1 MYSPAGCKGLRKY
14 KKLIERMRKLLKS
27 FKTEINPTEEQK
39 VRIRKTIGTCR
50 FIYNFYLAHNKELH
64 ESGKKFMSS
73 SQFRVWLNNEYLP
86 NHPEYSWIKEAYS
99 KSVTQAVNNG
109 QTAFKNFFNHKS
121 AFPKFKKKGRS
132 DVKMYFVRNNPKDC
146 LCERHR
152 IKIPSLGWIRIKE
165 KGYIPTTK
173 DGYVIKS
180 GHVSIK
186 ADRYYVSV
194 LIEIPDRRT
203 VNNSSKGIGI
213 DLGLKDF
220 AIVSNGKAYKNI
232 NKSATLKKLEK
243 KLIREQ
249 RSLSRKYENLKKGG
263 STQKRNIQKQ
273 KLKIQKLHHRID
285 NIRTDYINKTIAEI
299 VKTKPSY
306 ITIEDLN
313 VSGMMKNRH
322 LSKAVASQKFYEFR
336 SKLLAKCKENGIEL
350 RIVDRWF
357 PSSKTCH
364 CCKSI
369 KKDLKLS
376 DRIFRCDC
384 GYIEDRDFNA
394 ALNLRDATTY
404 EVA

>member
-1 MYSPAGCKGLRKY
+1 
-14 KKLIERMRKLLKS
+14 MRKLLKS

-39 VRIRKTIGTCR
+39 VKIRKTIGTCR
-50 FIYNFYLAHNKELH
+50 FIYNFYLAHNKELY

-73 SQFRVWLNNEYLP
+73 SQFRVWLNNEFLP
-86 NHPEYSWIKEAYS
+86 SHPEYSWIKEAYS

-109 QTAFKNFFNHKS
+109 QTAFENFFNHKS

-152 IKIPSLGWIRIKE
+152 IKIPSLGWVRIKE

-194 LIEIPDRRT
+194 LIEIPDQT
-203 VNNSSKGIGI
+203 IASNSSEGIGI

-220 AIVSNGKAYKNI
+220 VIVSNGKTYKNI
-232 NKSATLKKLEK
+232 NKSAKLRKLEK

-273 KLKIQKLHHRID
+273 RLKIQKLHHRID
-285 NIRTDYINKTIAEI
+285 NIRTDYINKIIAEI

-313 VSGMMKNRH
+313 VSGMMKNKH
-322 LSKAVASQKFYEFR
+322 LSKAVASQKFYEFKT
-336 SKLLAKCKENGIEL
+336 KLEAKCKENGIEL

>member
-1 MYSPAGCKGLRKY
+1 
-14 KKLIERMRKLLKS
+14 MRKLLKS

-86 NHPEYSWIKEAYS
+86 SHPEYSWIKEAYS

-243 KLIREQ
+243 KLVREQ

-273 KLKIQKLHHRID
+273 KLKIQKLHQRID
-285 NIRTDYINKTIAEI
+285 NIRTDYINKIIAEI
-299 VKTKPSY
+299 VKTKPSH

-322 LSKAVASQKFYEFR
+322 LSKAVASQKFYEFKT
-336 SKLLAKCKENGIEL
+336 KLLAKCRENGIEL
-350 RIVDRWF
+350 RIADRWF

-364 CCKSI
+364 CCKHI

-376 DRIFRCDC
+376 DRVFKCDC

>member
-1 MYSPAGCKGLRKY
+1 
-14 KKLIERMRKLLKS
+14 MRKLLKS

-39 VRIRKTIGTCR
+39 AKIRKTIGTCR
-50 FIYNFYLAHNKELH
+50 YIYNFYLAHNKGLYDKGE
-64 ESGKKFMSS
+64 KFMSS
-73 SQFRVWLNNEYLP
+73 NKFRAWLNNEYLP

-99 KSVTQAVNNG
+99 KAVTQAVNNG
-109 QTAFKNFFNHKS
+109 QTAFTKFFKHQS
-121 AFPKFKKKGRS
+121 GFPIFKKKDKS
-132 DVKMYFVRNNPKDC
+132 DVKMYFVKNNPKDC
-146 LCERHR
+146 RCERHR
-152 IKIPSLGWIRIKE
+152 INIPSLGWVRIKE

-180 GHVSIK
+180 GTVSMK

-194 LIEIPDRRT
+194 LVEILNNKIA
-203 VNNSSKGIGI
+203 NNSNAGIGI

-220 AIVSNGKAYKNI
+220 AIVSNGKTYKNI
-232 NKSATLKKLEK
+232 NKSARLKKLEK
-243 KLIREQ
+243 QLIREQ
-249 RSLSRKYENLKKGG
+249 RSLSRKYENLKKGE
-263 STQKRNIQKQ
+263 STQKTNIQKQ
-273 KLKIQKLHHRID
+273 RLKVQKLHHRID

-313 VSGMMKNRH
+313 VSGMMKNKH

-336 SKLLAKCKENGIEL
+336 TKLQAKCKEIGIEL
-350 RIVDRWF
+350 RVVDRWY

-364 CCKSI
+364 CCGAI
-369 KKDLKLS
+369 KKELKLS
-376 DRIFRCDC
+376 DRIFQCYC
-384 GYIEDRDFNA
+384 GYIENRDFNA